1 MVTFTLTILE
11 NIIVVIFLLVLVGK
25 RKNLNTKNVI
35 GFIILYSFFTT
46 ITYNYV
52 DNIYFRITFNL
63 ACQIIGMRYILF
75 LRTKASIYLS
85 LLASTFQ
92 MLVEMIAYIIV
103 IRMDNIFG
111 YEPSK
116 ISLAVLLYFLF
127 SIITVLLYKK
137 KVKVNFL
144 FLENTNSF
152 SLKLVFIIS
161 LLQIMIIC
169 LIFFTNHITSLAA
182 GLMLILIVSMVIII
196 IYLMR
201 EQYQKVLKKSD
212 EAYLKHL
219 EQLIQSIRA
228 QRHDHM
234 NHLHVISNLL
244 HAKNYEETENYIN
257 ELNSKIEMD
266 YSLLNIRH
274 PSLIA
279 LLQTKIGFAKLSK
292 IKFEINVKESVS
304 GISIKSYELIQVVG
318 NIIDNA
324 FDAELASATENKEV
338 TLTIDKLLNSMLI
351 ISINNLNSF
360 ISSQQTQNI
369 FFQGYSLK
377 ENHKGIG
384 LSTVA
389 NILKKNKSYVEVE
402 SNVENGTTF
411 YIFIPYTI
419 KGD

>member
-1 MVTFTLTILE
+1 
-11 NIIVVIFLLVLVGK
+11 
-25 RKNLNTKNVI
+25 
-35 GFIILYSFFTT
+35 
-46 ITYNYV
+46 
-52 DNIYFRITFNL
+52 
-63 ACQIIGMRYILF
+63 
-75 LRTKASIYLS
+75 
-85 LLASTFQ
+85 
-92 MLVEMIAYIIV
+92 
-103 IRMDNIFG
+103 
-111 YEPSK
+111 
-116 ISLAVLLYFLF
+116 VLLYFLF

-182 GLMLILIVSMVIII
+182 RLMLILIVSMVIII

-279 LLQTKIGFAKLSK
+279 LLQTKIEFAKLSK

-304 GISIKSYELIQVVG
+304 GIS
-318 NIIDNA
+318 
-324 FDAELASATENKEV
+324 
-338 TLTIDKLLNSMLI
+338 
-351 ISINNLNSF
+351 
-360 ISSQQTQNI
+360 
-369 FFQGYSLK
+369 
-377 ENHKGIG
+377 
-384 LSTVA
+384 
-389 NILKKNKSYVEVE
+389 
-402 SNVENGTTF
+402 
-411 YIFIPYTI
+411 
-419 KGD
+419 